1 VAPSFEDASQQKLLS
16 VQDVAALPKTSSTRD
31 RPLGTSSQAV
41 WPDFWPDYKGAP
53 CFSRPSGKVASDRRD
68 PLREATCTF
77 ESDAR
82 ALFQEFSE
90 IVEACS
96 LTSEQAETVAGPA
109 GRMQIQTLLRSS
121 SAKVWAAEV
130 PGSSCGFTCSRIDL
144 HLDMP
149 PEAVMWAIYNVDERL
164 EWDGDS
170 FEAYELLCEATPQ
183 SCSRALGDVVY
194 CRFPG
199 MAGVSGRDVVQERF
213 LLCPDDPVGGCAIV
227 MRSPQPSRCASLGR
241 PPQAGWVRATS
252 LLSGFHIAR
261 KSGGA
266 LRLTAM
272 SRTDL
277 GGNVP
282 AFVVAMGKKAG
293 KRKPLEW
300 AQKLQD
306 HCRRRALAA
315 SMSKVSPAALCEPL
329 SAQEEKHADVILKAT
344 KHIFKMSF
352 LLEGLLMFIIAFSL
366 AAVVL
371 TQDYSLR
378 HS

>member
-1 VAPSFEDASQQKLLS
+1 M
-16 VQDVAALPKTSSTRD
+16 STRD
-31 RPLGTSSQAV
+31 CLSQAV
-41 WPDFWPDYKGAP
+41 WPDFWPDHKGAP
-53 CFSRPSGKVASDRRD
+53 CFSRPSGKVASDRD
-68 PLREATCTF
+68 PLREAACTF

-96 LTSEQAETVAGPA
+96 LASEQAGLGMP
-109 GRMQIQTLLRSS
+109 GMPGMQIKILVDSS
-121 SAKVWAAEV
+121 SAKVWAADV

-164 EWDGDS
+164 LWDSAS
-170 FEAYELLCEATPQ
+170 FEAYELLCEAIPQ

-213 LLCPDDPVGGCAIV
+213 LLCPDHPVGGCAMV
-227 MRSPQPSRCASLGR
+227 MKSPQPSRCALLGR
-241 PPQAGWVRATS
+241 PPQPGWVRATS

-261 KSGGA
+261 TSGGA

-315 SMSKVSPAALCEPL
+315 TMSKVSPVAAASGQQAFCEPVA
-329 SAQEEKHADVILKAT
+329 AQEKHANGILKAT
-344 KHIFKMSF
+344 KHILKMSF
-352 LLEGLLMFIIAFSL
+352 LLEGLLMFVIAFSV

-378 HS
+378 AQLNAVFLLVDRPERR